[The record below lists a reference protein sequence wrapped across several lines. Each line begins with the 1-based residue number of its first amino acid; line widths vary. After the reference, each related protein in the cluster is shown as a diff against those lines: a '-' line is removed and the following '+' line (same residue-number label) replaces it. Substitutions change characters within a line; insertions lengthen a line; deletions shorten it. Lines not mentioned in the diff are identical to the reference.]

1 VSASDI
7 AYKLLFAA
15 AGCLALVWSV
25 SVLPTS
31 WAYRDLEAIG
41 YRVSLDHAFDAN
53 VLNGVEPV
61 ADRVLA
67 EQSCH
72 SSALRSAVFIKLRL
86 YELLEAKADRASLDS
101 RSNELRKA
109 VRRSLG
115 CSPYDPFFWF
125 LGYWLEVRRAGLT
138 EEAVHLLEL
147 SYATGPNEGWV
158 ALRRNRYALAIAAQ
172 LPAAMRESVYNEF
185 SMLIESGFVE
195 EAFNNFVGP
204 GWASR
209 DDLLSRLSSVNRANR
224 ERFARRLQSEGLN
237 LAVPGVEQREMRY
250 WD

>member
-1 VSASDI
+1 MADIPSTTTTRNTLDTATWIESSGVVSASDI

-72 SSALRSAVFIKLRL
+72 SSALRSAVFTKLRL
-86 YELLEAKADRASLDS
+86 YELLEAKADRTSLDS

-109 VRRSLG
+109 VRVG
-115 CSPYDPFFWF
+115 
-125 LGYWLEVRRAGLT
+125 RAVT
-138 EEAVHLLEL
+138 TCCH
-147 SYATGPNEGWV
+147 
-158 ALRRNRYALAIAAQ
+158 
-172 LPAAMRESVYNEF
+172 
-185 SMLIESGFVE
+185 GF
-195 EAFNNFVGP
+195 P
-204 GWASR
+204 R
-209 DDLLSRLSSVNRANR
+209 
-224 ERFARRLQSEGLN
+224 
-237 LAVPGVEQREMRY
+237 
-250 WD
+250 

>member
-1 VSASDI
+1 MPS
-7 AYKLLFAA
+7 KLLFFAA

-41 YRVSLDHAFDAN
+41 YRVSLDYAFDAN

-101 RSNELRKA
+101 RSNELRKTGPA
-109 VRRSLG
+109 FARR
-115 CSPYDPFFWF
+115 SPYDPFFWF
-125 LGYWLEVRRAGLT
+125 LGYWLGEETGLT

-147 SYATGPNEGWV
+147 CSSRSMDGGP
-158 ALRRNRYALAIAAQ
+158 RRSRYALAIAAQ
-172 LPAAMRESVYNEF
+172 LPDGLAGNAT
-185 SMLIESGFVE
+185 
-195 EAFNNFVGP
+195 NF
-204 GWASR
+204 R
-209 DDLLSRLSSVNRANR
+209 C
-224 ERFARRLQSEGLN
+224 
-237 LAVPGVEQREMRY
+237 
-250 WD
+250 